1 MLFLSRLSD
10 KSQIYLFLKKKRTTL
25 SRCLIYFSSDSLD
38 PSEEN
43 SSVLTT
49 LFSFSMPLHSSKNTC
64 RLRTE
69 SNLYYRPTNII
80 RACFRYFYS
89 TKICNLITERSYFAF
104 WKLFIVDGVTK
115 KIVKRKTSL
124 DMLIQSSSI

>member
-10 KSQIYLFLKKKRTTL
+10 KSQIYLFFKKERTTP

-80 RACFRYFYS
+80 RACFRYFYN

-104 WKLFIVDGVTK
+104 WKLFIVDGFTK